1 MHNIIKVEE
10 AVKLGS
16 PVFVDMRSP
25 GEYAAGH
32 IPSAVNI
39 PLFDDEERCVV
50 GTTYRQIGVEEA
62 KQQGLAYVSM
72 KLPDIVEQ
80 VRRLNNSGRTV
91 IVYCWRGGMRS
102 KSLVTVLELM
112 GISACQLLGG
122 YKAYRQHVLD
132 RLRDFEVKPV
142 IIVLCGSTGT
152 GKTVILQQLYQR
164 NIPVIDLENLANHRG
179 SVFGQIGLGKPA
191 TAQNFDAVLLQELD
205 KLNDQPYI
213 VVECE
218 SKRIG
223 NVYLPDCLF
232 KAMQQGKK
240 LLVSASL
247 ETRVDRLIQEYL
259 DIYSDNAEAILASID
274 SLRKRLG
281 NKKTDNLV
289 AEFKAGKVRDVVRVL
304 LMEYYDPMYGYEK
317 ADPDEYSFFIDAD
330 NLEQA
335 TEIITRYLQQLG
347 R

>member
-1 MHNIIKVEE
+1 MHNIIKVED
-10 AVKLGS
+10 AVKLDS
-16 PVFVDMRSP
+16 TIFVDMRSP

-39 PLFDDEERCVV
+39 PLFDDEERCIV

-62 KQQGLAYVSM
+62 QQQGLAYVSA
-72 KLPDIVEQ
+72 KLPAIVEQ
-80 VRRLNNSGRTV
+80 VRRLYKSGRAV
-91 IVYCWRGGMRS
+91 VVYCWRGGMRS
-102 KSLVTVLELM
+102 KSLVTVLDLM
-112 GISACQLLGG
+112 GISAYQLLGG

-132 RLRDFEVKPV
+132 CLRDFAVQPV
-142 IIVLCGSTGT
+142 IVVLCGSTGT
-152 GKTVILQQLYQR
+152 GKTMILQQLHQR
-164 NIPVIDLENLANHRG
+164 NIPVIDLEKLANHRG
-179 SVFGQIGLGKPA
+179 SVFGQIGLGNPA
-191 TAQNFDAVLLQELD
+191 TAQNFDARLLQELT
-205 KLNDQPYI
+205 KLNSQPYI

-232 KAMQQGKK
+232 KAMQQGRK
-240 LLVSASL
+240 LLVSAGL

-259 DIYSDNAEAILASID
+259 AIYSDNAAAILASID

-281 NKKTDNLV
+281 NKKTDKLA
-289 AEFKAGKVRDVVRVL
+289 AEFQAGKVRDVVRVL
-304 LMEYYDPMYGYEK
+304 LTEYYDPMYGYEA
-317 ADPDEYSFFIDAD
+317 ADSAAYDFFINAD

-335 TEIITRYLQQLG
+335 TEIITQYLQQLG